1 MEESRRS
8 IFMKENIG
16 IVKEV
21 FIPVNTNENVMTSTK
36 IGFKIELNGKI
47 IEVIE
52 EQNIINAMIHK
63 DDKVI
68 VEDNNSI
75 ITIKKVGS
83 SYEEL

>member
-83 SYEEL
+83 SYEQL

>member
-1 MEESRRS
+1 
-8 IFMKENIG
+8 MKENIG

-52 EQNIINAMIHK
+52 EQNIINAMTHK

-83 SYEEL
+83 SYEQL

>member
-1 MEESRRS
+1 
-8 IFMKENIG
+8 MKENIG

-63 DDKVI
+63 DDKLI

-83 SYEEL
+83 SYEQL

>member
-1 MEESRRS
+1 
-8 IFMKENIG
+8 MKENIG

-47 IEVIE
+47 IEIIE

-83 SYEEL
+83 SYEQL

>member
-1 MEESRRS
+1 
-8 IFMKENIG
+8 MKENIG

-68 VEDNNSI
+68 VGDNNSI

-83 SYEEL
+83 SYEQL

>member
-47 IEVIE
+47 IEAIE

-83 SYEEL
+83 SYEQL

>member
-1 MEESRRS
+1 
-8 IFMKENIG
+8 MKENIG

-52 EQNIINAMIHK
+52 EQNIINVMIHK

>member
-1 MEESRRS
+1 
-8 IFMKENIG
+8 MKENIG

-21 FIPVNTNENVMTSTK
+21 FIPVNTNENVMTITK

-83 SYEEL
+83 SYEQL

>member
-47 IEVIE
+47 IEIIE

-83 SYEEL
+83 SYEQL

>member
-75 ITIKKVGS
+75 ITIKKFGS
-83 SYEEL
+83 SYEQL

>member
-1 MEESRRS
+1 
-8 IFMKENIG
+8 MKENIG

-83 SYEEL
+83 SYEELWKSRFVWT

>member
-1 MEESRRS
+1 
-8 IFMKENIG
+8 MKKNIG

-21 FIPVNTNENVMTSTK
+21 FIPANTNEIVRTSTK

-83 SYEEL
+83 SYEQL

>member
-1 MEESRRS
+1 
-8 IFMKENIG
+8 MKKNIG

-83 SYEEL
+83 NYEELWKSRFVWT

>member
-1 MEESRRS
+1 
-8 IFMKENIG
+8 MKKNIG

-83 SYEEL
+83 SYEQL

>member
-1 MEESRRS
+1 
-8 IFMKENIG
+8 MKENIG

-36 IGFKIELNGKI
+36 IGFKIEINGKI

-83 SYEEL
+83 SYEQL

>member
-1 MEESRRS
+1 M
-8 IFMKENIG
+8 
-16 IVKEV
+16 

-83 SYEEL
+83 SYEQL

>member
-1 MEESRRS
+1 
-8 IFMKENIG
+8 MKENIG

-21 FIPVNTNENVMTSTK
+21 FIPVNTNENVMTNTK

-83 SYEEL
+83 SYEQL

>member
-1 MEESRRS
+1 
-8 IFMKENIG
+8 MKENIG

-83 SYEEL
+83 SYEQLWKSRFVWT

>member
-1 MEESRRS
+1 
-8 IFMKENIG
+8 MKENIG

-52 EQNIINAMIHK
+52 EQNIINVMIHK

-75 ITIKKVGS
+75 ITIKKVDS

>member
-1 MEESRRS
+1 
-8 IFMKENIG
+8 MKENIG

-83 SYEEL
+83 SYDQL

>member
-1 MEESRRS
+1 
-8 IFMKENIG
+8 MKKNIG

-21 FIPVNTNENVMTSTK
+21 FISVNTNENVMTSTK

-83 SYEEL
+83 NYEEL

>member
-1 MEESRRS
+1 
-8 IFMKENIG
+8 MKENIG

-75 ITIKKVGS
+75 ITIK
-83 SYEEL
+83 

>member
-1 MEESRRS
+1 
-8 IFMKENIG
+8 MKENIG

-52 EQNIINAMIHK
+52 EQNIINATIHK

-83 SYEEL
+83 SYEQL

>member
-1 MEESRRS
+1 
-8 IFMKENIG
+8 
-16 IVKEV
+16 
-21 FIPVNTNENVMTSTK
+21 MTSTK

-83 SYEEL
+83 SYEQL

>member
-1 MEESRRS
+1 
-8 IFMKENIG
+8 MKENIG

-47 IEVIE
+47 IEAIE

-83 SYEEL
+83 SYEQLWKSRFVWT

>member
-1 MEESRRS
+1 
-8 IFMKENIG
+8 MKKNIG

-21 FIPVNTNENVMTSTK
+21 FIPANTNENVMTSTK

-83 SYEEL
+83 NYEEL

>member
-1 MEESRRS
+1 
-8 IFMKENIG
+8 MKENIG

-75 ITIKKVGS
+75 ITIKKVGI
-83 SYEEL
+83 SYEQL